1 MGCLVLQEQYHTD
14 STSLDPQEQHK
25 VGLWVEGEFTPL
37 AESQGAGS
45 DFLQAEG
52 RTRHFPSPPK

>member
-1 MGCLVLQEQYHTD
+1 MGCLVLQEQYQAD

-25 VGLWVEGEFTPL
+25 VWSWVEGEFTPL

-45 DFLQAEG
+45 DFLQGEG
-52 RTRHFPSPPK
+52 GTWHFPSPPK